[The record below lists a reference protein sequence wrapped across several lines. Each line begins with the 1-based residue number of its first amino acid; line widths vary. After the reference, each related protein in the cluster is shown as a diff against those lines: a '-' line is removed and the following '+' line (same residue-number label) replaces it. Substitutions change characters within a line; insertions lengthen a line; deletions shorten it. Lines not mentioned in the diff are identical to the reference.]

1 MRGWLEPFRPSRE
14 NPWDFAAAAHLW
26 RRAGF
31 SAPPAQVEA
40 SARLA
45 PEEAAAEIAR
55 GPAEDPATAELESI
69 YPTVLALGSADALR
83 AWLVARMLRCGHQL
97 REKVALFWHGHFATS
112 ILKVRDPVWMA
123 RQYRLFLDLGL
134 GPFGRLLEAVTRDP
148 AMIRWLDNDTNRKGH
163 PNENFARELFELFT
177 LGPGNYTEHD
187 IAEAARAFTGWHVR
201 GDAFH
206 FARALH
212 DGGTKRV
219 LGREGA
225 WNGDDVC
232 RFALE
237 EPACG
242 RFLAGKLLRFF
253 VRPDPP
259 AEAVEELGALLR
271 EGGYDVARA
280 LERLF
285 ASRLFFDP
293 ASRRALVKSPAEFL
307 VGAARSLGVAPDAGA
322 VVAALRET
330 GQELLAPPNVKG
342 WPGHRDWINTATWM
356 TRVNAA
362 RELTRGLRP
371 ASSGIDALS
380 RAVLGE
386 PLPPAARA
394 AIDAARLAP
403 EDAAHALLALP
414 EAHLG

>member
-1 MRGWLEPFRPSRE
+1 MPSWLEPFRPSRE
-14 NPWDFAAAAHLW
+14 APWDFAAAAHLW
-26 RRAGF
+26 RRAAF
-31 SAPPAQVEA
+31 SAPPERVEA
-40 SARLA
+40 SAQLA
-45 PEEAAAEIAR
+45 PEEAVAEIVR
-55 GPAEDPATAELESI
+55 GPAEDPAATELHSI

-97 REKVALFWHGHFATS
+97 REKVALFWHGHFPTS

-123 RQYRLFLDLGL
+123 RQYRLFLELGL
-134 GPFGRLLEAVTRDP
+134 GPFGKLLDGITRDP
-148 AMIRWLDNDTNRKGH
+148 AMIRWLDNETNRKGH

-177 LGPGNYTEHD
+177 LGPGCYTEAD

-201 GDAFH
+201 GGAFH
-206 FARALH
+206 FARSLH
-212 DGGTKRV
+212 DGGAKRV
-219 LGREGA
+219 LGREGL

-259 AEAVEELGALLR
+259 AEAVEELGAFLR
-271 EGGYDVARA
+271 EGGYDIARA

-285 ASRLFFDP
+285 ASRLFFDRG
-293 ASRRALVKSPAEFL
+293 SRRALVKSPVEFL
-307 VGAARSLGVAPDAGA
+307 VGTARSLGVAADAGA
-322 VVAALRET
+322 IVAALREM

-342 WPGHRDWINTATWM
+342 WPGHRDWINTSTWL
-356 TRVNAA
+356 TRVDAA
-362 RELTRGLRP
+362 RELTRGFHP
-371 ASSGIDALS
+371 ASPGIDALG

-386 PLPPAARA
+386 PPPPAARA
-394 AIDAARLAP
+394 AIDAAGLP
-403 EDAAHALLALP
+403 PQDVAHALLALP
-414 EAHLG
+414 EAHLA